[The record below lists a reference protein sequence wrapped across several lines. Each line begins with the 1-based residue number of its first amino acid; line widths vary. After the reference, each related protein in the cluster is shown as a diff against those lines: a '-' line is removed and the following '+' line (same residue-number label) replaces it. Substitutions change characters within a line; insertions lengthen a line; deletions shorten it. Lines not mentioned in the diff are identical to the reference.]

1 MKDTVMK
8 ILKYILLI
16 AVTVLFLFPVIYMLA
31 CSFMTGSQVSEM
43 LNFSDGKYKE
53 LNMIPNMATLEQFY
67 QTLFRKPEYLLK
79 FWNSVVC
86 TFPTVIGQA
95 AVSSLAAFA
104 FAKLKFPFR
113 DKLFFIYI
121 ILLILPLQVTLVPDY
136 MILENM
142 NLLNNFLSVILPGT
156 FSAFGI
162 CLLRQSIKYIPDS
175 AIEAARVDGASY
187 LKIFTNII
195 LPQIKGGLI
204 TLALLCFIDN
214 WNVVEQPLIYF
225 DNEGMYP
232 LSVTLTDV
240 GSSDYGIIFACG
252 VIFMIP
258 ALLIYLYGHRILIHR
273 LSELIRDRRE
283 AFMKKDKLKSVVL
296 KFSIVFFIV
305 IALLTYF
312 SKTINNMLLPKV
324 KVVSVQT
331 GVIDDTAGSN
341 DMKTHY
347 LLPVSSVDG
356 AGNTGIVF
364 VINKTENGDATVEEV
379 SVDICNSD
387 ELYCEVTSDSLFG
400 DSQVVYKTTKSIEN
414 GSSVYIEEE
423 TV

>member
-1 MKDTVMK
+1 MKDSVMK

-53 LNMIPNMATLEQFY
+53 LNMIPNMVTLEQFY

-79 FWNSVVC
+79 FWNLVVC
-86 TFPTVIGQA
+86 TFPTVIGQV

-142 NLLNNFLSVILPGT
+142 NLLNNFLAVILPGT

-225 DNEGMYP
+225 DNVGMYP

-258 ALLIYLYGHRILIHR
+258 ALLIYLYGHRDID
-273 LSELIRDRRE
+273 SP
-283 AFMKKDKLKSVVL
+283 FVGTDK
-296 KFSIVFFIV
+296 
-305 IALLTYF
+305 
-312 SKTINNMLLPKV
+312 
-324 KVVSVQT
+324 
-331 GVIDDTAGSN
+331 G
-341 DMKTHY
+341 
-347 LLPVSSVDG
+347 
-356 AGNTGIVF
+356 
-364 VINKTENGDATVEEV
+364 
-379 SVDICNSD
+379 
-387 ELYCEVTSDSLFG
+387 
-400 DSQVVYKTTKSIEN
+400 
-414 GSSVYIEEE
+414 
-423 TV
+423 

>member
-1 MKDTVMK
+1 
-8 ILKYILLI
+8 
-16 AVTVLFLFPVIYMLA
+16 
-31 CSFMTGSQVSEM
+31 
-43 LNFSDGKYKE
+43 
-53 LNMIPNMATLEQFY
+53 
-67 QTLFRKPEYLLK
+67 
-79 FWNSVVC
+79 
-86 TFPTVIGQA
+86 
-95 AVSSLAAFA
+95 
-104 FAKLKFPFR
+104 
-113 DKLFFIYI
+113 
-121 ILLILPLQVTLVPDY
+121 
-136 MILENM
+136 
-142 NLLNNFLSVILPGT
+142 
-156 FSAFGI
+156 
-162 CLLRQSIKYIPDS
+162 
-175 AIEAARVDGASY
+175 
-187 LKIFTNII
+187 
-195 LPQIKGGLI
+195 
-204 TLALLCFIDN
+204 
-214 WNVVEQPLIYF
+214 
-225 DNEGMYP
+225 
-232 LSVTLTDV
+232 
-240 GSSDYGIIFACG
+240 
-252 VIFMIP
+252 
-258 ALLIYLYGHRILIHR
+258 
-273 LSELIRDRRE
+273 
-283 AFMKKDKLKSVVL
+283 MKKDKLKSVVL

-379 SVDICNSD
+379 SVDISNSD

>member
-1 MKDTVMK
+1 
-8 ILKYILLI
+8 
-16 AVTVLFLFPVIYMLA
+16 
-31 CSFMTGSQVSEM
+31 
-43 LNFSDGKYKE
+43 
-53 LNMIPNMATLEQFY
+53 
-67 QTLFRKPEYLLK
+67 
-79 FWNSVVC
+79 
-86 TFPTVIGQA
+86 
-95 AVSSLAAFA
+95 
-104 FAKLKFPFR
+104 
-113 DKLFFIYI
+113 
-121 ILLILPLQVTLVPDY
+121 
-136 MILENM
+136 
-142 NLLNNFLSVILPGT
+142 
-156 FSAFGI
+156 
-162 CLLRQSIKYIPDS
+162 
-175 AIEAARVDGASY
+175 
-187 LKIFTNII
+187 
-195 LPQIKGGLI
+195 
-204 TLALLCFIDN
+204 
-214 WNVVEQPLIYF
+214 
-225 DNEGMYP
+225 
-232 LSVTLTDV
+232 
-240 GSSDYGIIFACG
+240 
-252 VIFMIP
+252 
-258 ALLIYLYGHRILIHR
+258 
-273 LSELIRDRRE
+273 
-283 AFMKKDKLKSVVL
+283 MKKDKLKSVVL

-379 SVDICNSD
+379 SVDICHSD